1 MLKKTI
7 VGVIKDKGYRRF
19 DILEC
24 GESRILSG
32 SLSEQV
38 KRSAAQME
46 RR

>member
-7 VGVIKDKGYRRF
+7 VGVTKDKGYRSF

-24 GESRILSG
+24 GESQLLSG

-38 KRSAAQME
+38 KSSAAQMK